1 MKKLDNEELVIY
13 GVTVAFWAIAYF
25 IQMARSGVSGEGGA
39 AGYAD
44 LAVRDFGK
52 FLAKREES

>member
-25 IQMARSGVSGEGGA
+25 IQMARDGRTGESGA
-39 AGYAD
+39 AGLAD
-44 LAVRDFGK
+44 LAVKDFGK